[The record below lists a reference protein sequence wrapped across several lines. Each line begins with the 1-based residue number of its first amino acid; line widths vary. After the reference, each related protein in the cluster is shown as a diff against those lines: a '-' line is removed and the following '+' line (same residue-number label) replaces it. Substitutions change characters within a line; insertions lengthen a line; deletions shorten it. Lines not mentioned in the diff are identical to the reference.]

1 MGARFCQL
9 EAATGGVND
18 CMTMGRLV
26 ALDGKERQSTVYRL
40 GGGVIVP
47 PSGT

>member
-9 EAATGGVND
+9 EAASGRVND
-18 CMTMGRLV
+18 CMTMG
-26 ALDGKERQSTVYRL
+26 AGCIGWERKTSIVYRL